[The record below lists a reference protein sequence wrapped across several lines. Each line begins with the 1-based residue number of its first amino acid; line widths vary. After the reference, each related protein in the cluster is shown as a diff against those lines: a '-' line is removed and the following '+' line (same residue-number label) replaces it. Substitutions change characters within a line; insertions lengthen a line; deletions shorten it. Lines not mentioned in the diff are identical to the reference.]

1 LKKEKLNSK
10 EFRAAMYLLS
20 TVSQQVVP
28 VFVFESQLEAN
39 AKLYAEHY
47 QSVSNSIEQRAN
59 YMTEDIHDLKEY
71 HSSNRS
77 SPESP
82 DSRTQGMTHYTNE
95 SVANQRGLYQYDSEM
110 TSNEPEQ
117 NPTSRNSPVDKMG
130 EVIHITHSD
139 EDEDIDVGDHVSV
152 GDQHIAVGD
161 QPIRNQPIG
170 VLPSSYNRTQPQR
183 QSVIVSLEDYAR
195 NQSYAPIASSSYES
209 HEMSGQISH
218 EMSRQMSREMSHDV
232 DMNTQVK
239 IEPEYITKDTVE
251 LHPIKT
257 EPSDQQYEPEI
268 DQSLSPFTPANS
280 LRPIE
285 EHNQYRGN
293 DPDQRD
299 RQYRCG
305 FCHKVFR
312 RKEEKK
318 RHENSHLNIRSH
330 KCKVCS
336 KTFMRADHRNSHE
349 KTHNKEKEF
358 NCKICNKSF
367 RRADEHKR
375 HMTRQIHLRNVQRA
389 KVAAQ
394 KTGSSSG
401 IMHL

>member
-1 LKKEKLNSK
+1 
-10 EFRAAMYLLS
+10 MYLLS
-20 TVSQQVVP
+20 KEQIVP
-28 VFVFESQLEAN
+28 VFVFESQS
-39 AKLYAEHY
+39 AKLYNQLYAEHL
-47 QSVSNSIEQRAN
+47 QNQANINEQILSEQKSNSRTL
-59 YMTEDIHDLKEY
+59 MPEDIHDLKEY

-77 SPESP
+77 SPDSP
-82 DSRTQGMTHYTNE
+82 QNMTHYPE
-95 SVANQRGLYQYDSEM
+95 SHMSHDPRDMPHTHTITYESQMTHNDGRDSPI
-110 TSNEPEQ
+110 N
-117 NPTSRNSPVDKMG
+117 KMG
-130 EVIHITHSD
+130 EVIHITDSY
-139 EDEDIDVGDHVSV
+139 EDEDIDVGDHVPV
-152 GDQHIAVGD
+152 GDS
-161 QPIRNQPIG
+161 NQLAKQNHLTSDLPIG
-170 VLPSSYNRTQPQR
+170 SLVSPARHESQPQR

-195 NQSYAPIASSSYES
+195 NQTFTP
-209 HEMSGQISH
+209 
-218 EMSRQMSREMSHDV
+218 MSHDV
-232 DMNTQVK
+232 TMSHGDVDTRVK
-239 IEPEYITKDTVE
+239 IEPEYSVAPAKTVD
-251 LHPIKT
+251 LYPIKI
-257 EPSDQQYEPEI
+257 EPNHDQLDDRHYEPKI
-268 DQSLSPFTPANS
+268 DQSLSPYTPANS

-299 RQYRCG
+299 RQFRCG

-389 KVAAQ
+389 KAAAAAKAGGQ
-394 KTGSSSG
+394 SSHSG
-401 IMHL
+401 MMHL

>member
-1 LKKEKLNSK
+1 
-10 EFRAAMYLLS
+10 MYLLS
-20 TVSQQVVP
+20 KEQIVP
-28 VFVFESQLEAN
+28 VFVFESQS
-39 AKLYAEHY
+39 AKLYNQLYAEHL
-47 QSVSNSIEQRAN
+47 QNQANINEQILSEQKSISARTL
-59 YMTEDIHDLKEY
+59 MPEDIHDLKEY

-77 SPESP
+77 SPDSP
-82 DSRTQGMTHYTNE
+82 QNMTHYPDSHMSHDPRDMPHTHTTTYE
-95 SVANQRGLYQYDSEM
+95 SQMTHNDGRDSPI
-110 TSNEPEQ
+110 N
-117 NPTSRNSPVDKMG
+117 KMG
-130 EVIHITHSD
+130 EVIHITDSY

-152 GDQHIAVGD
+152 GDS
-161 QPIRNQPIG
+161 NQLAKQNHLTSDLPIG
-170 VLPSSYNRTQPQR
+170 SLVSPARHESQPQR

-195 NQSYAPIASSSYES
+195 NQTFTP
-209 HEMSGQISH
+209 
-218 EMSRQMSREMSHDV
+218 MSHDV
-232 DMNTQVK
+232 TMSHGHDVDTRVK
-239 IEPEYITKDTVE
+239 IEPEYPVAPAKTVD
-251 LHPIKT
+251 LYPIKM
-257 EPSDQQYEPEI
+257 EPNHDQLDDRHYEPKI
-268 DQSLSPFTPANS
+268 DQSLSPYTPANS

-299 RQYRCG
+299 RQFRCG

-389 KVAAQ
+389 KAAAAAAKAGGQ
-394 KTGSSSG
+394 SSHSG
-401 IMHL
+401 MMHL

>member
-1 LKKEKLNSK
+1 
-10 EFRAAMYLLS
+10 MYLLS
-20 TVSQQVVP
+20 KEQIVP
-28 VFVFESQLEAN
+28 VFVFESQS
-39 AKLYAEHY
+39 AKLYNQLYAEHL
-47 QSVSNSIEQRAN
+47 QNQANINEQILSEQKSISARTL
-59 YMTEDIHDLKEY
+59 MPEDIHDLKEY

-77 SPESP
+77 SPDSP
-82 DSRTQGMTHYTNE
+82 QNMTHYSNSHMLHDPRDMPHTHTTTYE
-95 SVANQRGLYQYDSEM
+95 SQMTHNDGRDSPI
-110 TSNEPEQ
+110 N
-117 NPTSRNSPVDKMG
+117 KMG
-130 EVIHITHSD
+130 EVIHITDSY

-152 GDQHIAVGD
+152 GDS
-161 QPIRNQPIG
+161 NQLAKQNHLTSDLPIG
-170 VLPSSYNRTQPQR
+170 SLVSPARHESQPQR

-195 NQSYAPIASSSYES
+195 NQTFTP
-209 HEMSGQISH
+209 
-218 EMSRQMSREMSHDV
+218 MSHDV
-232 DMNTQVK
+232 TMSHGHDVDTRVK
-239 IEPEYITKDTVE
+239 IEPEYPVAPAKTVD
-251 LHPIKT
+251 LYPIKM
-257 EPSDQQYEPEI
+257 EPNHDQLDDRHYEPKI
-268 DQSLSPFTPANS
+268 DQSLSPYTPANS

-299 RQYRCG
+299 RQFRCG

-389 KVAAQ
+389 KAAAAAKAGGQ
-394 KTGSSSG
+394 SSHSG
-401 IMHL
+401 MMHL

>member
-1 LKKEKLNSK
+1 
-10 EFRAAMYLLS
+10 MYLLS
-20 TVSQQVVP
+20 KEQIVP
-28 VFVFESQLEAN
+28 VFVFESQS
-39 AKLYAEHY
+39 AKLYNQLYVEHL
-47 QSVSNSIEQRAN
+47 QNQANINEQILSEQKSISARTL
-59 YMTEDIHDLKEY
+59 MPEDIHDLKEY
-71 HSSNRS
+71 HDSQRS
-77 SPESP
+77 SPDSP
-82 DSRTQGMTHYTNE
+82 QNMTHYSDSHMSHDPRDMPHTHTTTYE
-95 SVANQRGLYQYDSEM
+95 SQMTHGGRDSPI
-110 TSNEPEQ
+110 N
-117 NPTSRNSPVDKMG
+117 KMG
-130 EVIHITHSD
+130 EVIHITDSY
-139 EDEDIDVGDHVSV
+139 EDEDIDVGDPV
-152 GDQHIAVGD
+152 GDS
-161 QPIRNQPIG
+161 NQLAKQNHLTSDLPIG
-170 VLPSSYNRTQPQR
+170 SLVSPARHESQPQR

-195 NQSYAPIASSSYES
+195 NQSYTP
-209 HEMSGQISH
+209 
-218 EMSRQMSREMSHDV
+218 MSHDV
-232 DMNTQVK
+232 TMSHGHDDDTRVK
-239 IEPEYITKDTVE
+239 IEPEYPVAPAKTVD
-251 LHPIKT
+251 LYPIKI
-257 EPSDQQYEPEI
+257 EPNHDQLDDRHYEPKI
-268 DQSLSPFTPANS
+268 DQSLSPYTPANS

-299 RQYRCG
+299 RQFRCG

-389 KVAAQ
+389 KAAAAAKAGGQ
-394 KTGSSSG
+394 SSHSRM
-401 IMHL
+401 MHL

>member
-1 LKKEKLNSK
+1 
-10 EFRAAMYLLS
+10 MYLLS
-20 TVSQQVVP
+20 KEQIVP
-28 VFVFESQLEAN
+28 VFVFESQS
-39 AKLYAEHY
+39 AKLYNQLYAEHL
-47 QSVSNSIEQRAN
+47 QNQANINEQILSEQKSITARTL
-59 YMTEDIHDLKEY
+59 MPEDIHDLKEY

-77 SPESP
+77 SPDSP
-82 DSRTQGMTHYTNE
+82 QNMTHYSE
-95 SVANQRGLYQYDSEM
+95 SHMLHDPRDMPHTHTTTYESQMTHNDGRDSPI
-110 TSNEPEQ
+110 N
-117 NPTSRNSPVDKMG
+117 KMG
-130 EVIHITHSD
+130 EVIHITDSY

-152 GDQHIAVGD
+152 GDS
-161 QPIRNQPIG
+161 NQLAKQNHLTSDLPIG
-170 VLPSSYNRTQPQR
+170 SLVSPARHESQPQR

-195 NQSYAPIASSSYES
+195 NQTFTP
-209 HEMSGQISH
+209 
-218 EMSRQMSREMSHDV
+218 MSHDV
-232 DMNTQVK
+232 TMSHGHDVDTRVK
-239 IEPEYITKDTVE
+239 IEPEYPVAPAKTVD
-251 LHPIKT
+251 LYPIKM
-257 EPSDQQYEPEI
+257 EPNHDQLDDRHYEPKI
-268 DQSLSPFTPANS
+268 DQSLSPYTPANS

-389 KVAAQ
+389 KAAAAAKAGGQ
-394 KTGSSSG
+394 SSHSG
-401 IMHL
+401 MMHL

>member
-1 LKKEKLNSK
+1 
-10 EFRAAMYLLS
+10 MYLLS
-20 TVSQQVVP
+20 KEQIVP
-28 VFVFESQLEAN
+28 VFVFESQS
-39 AKLYAEHY
+39 AKLYNQLYAEHL
-47 QSVSNSIEQRAN
+47 QNQANINEQILSEQKSISARTL
-59 YMTEDIHDLKEY
+59 MPEDIHDLKEY

-77 SPESP
+77 SPDSP
-82 DSRTQGMTHYTNE
+82 QNMTHYPDSHMSHDPRDMPHTHTTTYE
-95 SVANQRGLYQYDSEM
+95 SQMTHNNGRDSPI
-110 TSNEPEQ
+110 N
-117 NPTSRNSPVDKMG
+117 KMG
-130 EVIHITHSD
+130 EVIHITDSY
-139 EDEDIDVGDHVSV
+139 EDEDIDVGDHVPV
-152 GDQHIAVGD
+152 GDS
-161 QPIRNQPIG
+161 NQLAKQNHMTSDLPIG
-170 VLPSSYNRTQPQR
+170 SLVSPARHESQPQR

-195 NQSYAPIASSSYES
+195 NQTFTP
-209 HEMSGQISH
+209 
-218 EMSRQMSREMSHDV
+218 MSHDV
-232 DMNTQVK
+232 TMSHGHDVDTRVK
-239 IEPEYITKDTVE
+239 IEPEYPVAPAKTVD
-251 LHPIKT
+251 LYPIKI
-257 EPSDQQYEPEI
+257 EPNHDQLDDRHYEPKI
-268 DQSLSPFTPANS
+268 DQSLSPYTPANS

-299 RQYRCG
+299 RQFRCG

-389 KVAAQ
+389 KAAAAAKAGGQ
-394 KTGSSSG
+394 SSHSG
-401 IMHL
+401 MMHL

>member
-1 LKKEKLNSK
+1 
-10 EFRAAMYLLS
+10 MYLLS
-20 TVSQQVVP
+20 KEQIVP
-28 VFVFESQLEAN
+28 VFVFESQS
-39 AKLYAEHY
+39 AKLYNQLYAEHL
-47 QSVSNSIEQRAN
+47 QNQANINEQILSEQKSNSRTL
-59 YMTEDIHDLKEY
+59 MPEDIHDLKEY

-77 SPESP
+77 SPDSP
-82 DSRTQGMTHYTNE
+82 QNMTHYPE
-95 SVANQRGLYQYDSEM
+95 SHMSHDPRDMPHTHTTTYESQMTHNDGRDSPI
-110 TSNEPEQ
+110 N
-117 NPTSRNSPVDKMG
+117 KMG
-130 EVIHITHSD
+130 EVIHITDSY
-139 EDEDIDVGDHVSV
+139 EDEDIDVGDHVPV
-152 GDQHIAVGD
+152 GDS
-161 QPIRNQPIG
+161 NQLAKQNHLTSDLPIG
-170 VLPSSYNRTQPQR
+170 SLVSPARHESQPQR

-195 NQSYAPIASSSYES
+195 NQTFTP
-209 HEMSGQISH
+209 
-218 EMSRQMSREMSHDV
+218 MSHDV
-232 DMNTQVK
+232 TMSHGDVDTRVK
-239 IEPEYITKDTVE
+239 IEPEYPVAPAKTVD
-251 LHPIKT
+251 LYPIKI
-257 EPSDQQYEPEI
+257 EPNHDQLDDRHYEPKI
-268 DQSLSPFTPANS
+268 DQSLSPYTPANS

-299 RQYRCG
+299 RQFRCG

-389 KVAAQ
+389 KAAAAAKAGGQ
-394 KTGSSSG
+394 SSHSG
-401 IMHL
+401 MMHL

>member
-1 LKKEKLNSK
+1 
-10 EFRAAMYLLS
+10 MYLLS
-20 TVSQQVVP
+20 KEQIVP
-28 VFVFESQLEAN
+28 VFVFESQS
-39 AKLYAEHY
+39 AKLYNQLYAEHL
-47 QSVSNSIEQRAN
+47 QNQANINEQILSEQKSISARTL
-59 YMTEDIHDLKEY
+59 MPEDIHDLKEY

-77 SPESP
+77 SPDSP
-82 DSRTQGMTHYTNE
+82 QNMTHYSNSHMPHDPRDTTYE
-95 SVANQRGLYQYDSEM
+95 SQMTHKGGRDSPI
-110 TSNEPEQ
+110 N
-117 NPTSRNSPVDKMG
+117 KMG
-130 EVIHITHSD
+130 EVIHITDSY
-139 EDEDIDVGDHVSV
+139 EDEDIDVGDHVPV
-152 GDQHIAVGD
+152 GDS
-161 QPIRNQPIG
+161 NQLAKQNHMTSDLPIG
-170 VLPSSYNRTQPQR
+170 SLVSPARHESQPQR

-195 NQSYAPIASSSYES
+195 NQTFTP
-209 HEMSGQISH
+209 
-218 EMSRQMSREMSHDV
+218 MSHDV
-232 DMNTQVK
+232 TMSHGHDVDTRVK
-239 IEPEYITKDTVE
+239 IEPEYPVAPAKTVD
-251 LHPIKT
+251 LYPIKI
-257 EPSDQQYEPEI
+257 EPNHDQLDDRHYEPKI
-268 DQSLSPFTPANS
+268 DQSLSPYTPANS

-299 RQYRCG
+299 RQFRCG

-389 KVAAQ
+389 KAAAAAKAGGQ
-394 KTGSSSG
+394 SSHSG
-401 IMHL
+401 MMHL

>member
-1 LKKEKLNSK
+1 
-10 EFRAAMYLLS
+10 MYLLS
-20 TVSQQVVP
+20 KEQIVP
-28 VFVFESQLEAN
+28 VFVFESQS
-39 AKLYAEHY
+39 AKLYNQLYAEHL
-47 QSVSNSIEQRAN
+47 QNQANINEQILSEQKSISARTL
-59 YMTEDIHDLKEY
+59 MPEDIHDLKEY

-77 SPESP
+77 SPDSP
-82 DSRTQGMTHYTNE
+82 QNMTHYSNSHMLHDPRDMPHTHTTTYE
-95 SVANQRGLYQYDSEM
+95 SQMTHNDGRDSPI
-110 TSNEPEQ
+110 N
-117 NPTSRNSPVDKMG
+117 KMG
-130 EVIHITHSD
+130 EVIRITDSY

-152 GDQHIAVGD
+152 GDS
-161 QPIRNQPIG
+161 NQLAKQNHLTSDLPIG
-170 VLPSSYNRTQPQR
+170 SLVSPARHESQPQR

-195 NQSYAPIASSSYES
+195 NQTFTP
-209 HEMSGQISH
+209 
-218 EMSRQMSREMSHDV
+218 MSHDV
-232 DMNTQVK
+232 TMSHGHDVDTRVK
-239 IEPEYITKDTVE
+239 IEPEYPVAPAKTVD
-251 LHPIKT
+251 LYPIKM
-257 EPSDQQYEPEI
+257 EPNHDQLDDRHYEPKI
-268 DQSLSPFTPANS
+268 DQSLSPYTPANS

-299 RQYRCG
+299 RQFRCG

-389 KVAAQ
+389 KAAAAAKAGGQ
-394 KTGSSSG
+394 SSHSG
-401 IMHL
+401 MMHL

>member
-1 LKKEKLNSK
+1 
-10 EFRAAMYLLS
+10 MYLLS

-28 VFVFESQLEAN
+28 VLVFESQLEAN
-39 AKLYAEHY
+39 ANAKLYAEHIY
-47 QSVSNSIEQRAN
+47 QNKIISEHKLANESEPFYSEQN
-59 YMTEDIHDLKEY
+59 TNQINFMTEDIHDLKEY

-77 SPESP
+77 SPDSP
-82 DSRTQGMTHYTNE
+82 NQNRQMTHYIDSHT
-95 SVANQRGLYQYDSEM
+95 YDSEM
-110 TSNEPEQ
+110 THPTDQIPQNESDTRSNQ
-117 NPTSRNSPVDKMG
+117 NASHDQIDKMG

-152 GDQHIAVGD
+152 GGQSNQSGGHIQS
-161 QPIRNQPIG
+161 QPIREQ
-170 VLPSSYNRTQPQR
+170 TQPQR

-195 NQSYAPIASSSYES
+195 NQSYASPITSSYES
-209 HEMSGQISH
+209 SH
-218 EMSRQMSREMSHDV
+218 ESSYERQSNDV
-232 DMNTQVK
+232 AMEPRVK
-239 IEPEYITKDTVE
+239 IEPGSPNEKSTVD
-251 LHPIKT
+251 LYRIKT
-257 EPSDQQYEPEI
+257 EPSEHFEPEI
-268 DQSLSPFTPANS
+268 DQSLSPYTPANS

-293 DPDQRD
+293 DLDQRD
-299 RQYRCG
+299 RQYACG

-389 KVAAQ
+389 KVAAS
-394 KTGSSSG
+394 KTGNSG
-401 IMHL
+401 THSGMMHL

>member
-1 LKKEKLNSK
+1 
-10 EFRAAMYLLS
+10 MYLLS
-20 TVSQQVVP
+20 KEQIVP
-28 VFVFESQLEAN
+28 VFVFESQS
-39 AKLYAEHY
+39 AKLYNQLYAEHL
-47 QSVSNSIEQRAN
+47 QNQANINEQILSEQKSISARTL
-59 YMTEDIHDLKEY
+59 MPEDIHDLKEY

-77 SPESP
+77 SPDSP
-82 DSRTQGMTHYTNE
+82 QNMTHYSNSHMLHDPRDMPHTHTTTYE
-95 SVANQRGLYQYDSEM
+95 SQMTHNDGRDSPI
-110 TSNEPEQ
+110 N
-117 NPTSRNSPVDKMG
+117 KMG
-130 EVIHITHSD
+130 EVIHITDSY

-152 GDQHIAVGD
+152 GDS
-161 QPIRNQPIG
+161 NQLAKQNHLTSDLPIG
-170 VLPSSYNRTQPQR
+170 SLVSPARHESQPQR

-195 NQSYAPIASSSYES
+195 NQTFTP
-209 HEMSGQISH
+209 
-218 EMSRQMSREMSHDV
+218 MSHDV
-232 DMNTQVK
+232 TMSHGHDVDTRVK
-239 IEPEYITKDTVE
+239 IEPEYPVAPAKTVD
-251 LHPIKT
+251 LYPIKM
-257 EPSDQQYEPEI
+257 EPNHDQLDDRHYEPKI
-268 DQSLSPFTPANS
+268 DQSLSPYTPANS

-299 RQYRCG
+299 RQFRCG

-389 KVAAQ
+389 KAAAAAAKAGGQ
-394 KTGSSSG
+394 SSHSG
-401 IMHL
+401 MMHL

>member
-1 LKKEKLNSK
+1 
-10 EFRAAMYLLS
+10 MYLLS
-20 TVSQQVVP
+20 TEQVVP
-28 VFVFESQLEAN
+28 VFVFESQLEQN
-39 AKLYAEHY
+39 AKLYNQLYAEHL
-47 QSVSNSIEQRAN
+47 QNQANINKQILSEQKAAN
-59 YMTEDIHDLKEY
+59 RTLMTEDIHDLKEY

-77 SPESP
+77 SSESP
-82 DSRTQGMTHYTNE
+82 VHSMTHSYSESHMSRRESHDHQTTYESTYDSRMAQNTDHE
-95 SVANQRGLYQYDSEM
+95 SPM
-110 TSNEPEQ
+110 
-117 NPTSRNSPVDKMG
+117 DKMG
-130 EVIHITHSD
+130 EVIHITQSD
-139 EDEDIDVGDHVSV
+139 EDQDIDVGDHVSV
-152 GDQHIAVGD
+152 GDSNHVTNYNHMTSEG
-161 QPIRNQPIG
+161 PIG
-170 VLPSSYNRTQPQR
+170 SLVSSAPRQQSQPPR

-195 NQSYAPIASSSYES
+195 TQTFA
-209 HEMSGQISH
+209 
-218 EMSRQMSREMSHDV
+218 QMSQDV
-232 DMNTQVK
+232 EIK
-239 IEPEYITKDTVE
+239 IEPETYAPTKTVD
-251 LHPIKT
+251 LYPIKM
-257 EPSDQQYEPEI
+257 EPNDHFEPKI
-268 DQSLSPFTPANS
+268 DQSLSPYTPVNN

-299 RQYRCG
+299 RQFRCG

-389 KVAAQ
+389 KAAAAA
-394 KTGSSSG
+394 KAGEPSHSHSG
-401 IMHL
+401 MMHL

>member
-1 LKKEKLNSK
+1 
-10 EFRAAMYLLS
+10 MYLLS
-20 TVSQQVVP
+20 TEQIVP
-28 VFVFESQLEAN
+28 VFVYESQLEQN
-39 AKLYAEHY
+39 AKLYNRLYAEHL
-47 QSVSNSIEQRAN
+47 QNQANINEQILSEQKISNAN
-59 YMTEDIHDLKEY
+59 RNCEKIREISSRNLMTEDIHDLKEY

-77 SPESP
+77 SPNSP
-82 DSRTQGMTHYTNE
+82 KNMTHYADSHMSHDQRDPHATN
-95 SVANQRGLYQYDSEM
+95 YDSEM
-110 TSNEPEQ
+110 THGRE
-117 NPTSRNSPVDKMG
+117 SPMDKMG

-152 GDQHIAVGD
+152 GDSNHVTNHVTQNHMSHMTSN
-161 QPIRNQPIG
+161 PPIG
-170 VLPSSYNRTQPQR
+170 SLVSPPATRQQPQR

-195 NQSYAPIASSSYES
+195 NQTFAP
-209 HEMSGQISH
+209 
-218 EMSRQMSREMSHDV
+218 MSHDV
-232 DMNTQVK
+232 TMSHGNENVPSVKVEPDFENRPAHTKTVDLYPIK
-239 IEPEYITKDTVE
+239 IEPQHDDA
-251 LHPIKT
+251 H
-257 EPSDQQYEPEI
+257 YEPQI
-268 DQSLSPFTPANS
+268 DQSLSPFTPANN

-299 RQYRCG
+299 RQFRCG

-389 KVAAQ
+389 KAAAAA
-394 KTGSSSG
+394 KAGGSHSSG
-401 IMHL
+401 MMHL

>member
-1 LKKEKLNSK
+1 
-10 EFRAAMYLLS
+10 MYLLS
-20 TVSQQVVP
+20 NEQVVP
-28 VFVFESQLEAN
+28 VFVFESQS
-39 AKLYAEHY
+39 AKLYNQLYAEHL
-47 QSVSNSIEQRAN
+47 QNQANINEQILSEQKSISARTL
-59 YMTEDIHDLKEY
+59 MTEDIHDLKEY

-77 SPESP
+77 SPDSP
-82 DSRTQGMTHYTNE
+82 QNMTHYSDSRMSHDPRDMPHTHTTT
-95 SVANQRGLYQYDSEM
+95 YDSQM
-110 TSNEPEQ
+110 THNDG
-117 NPTSRNSPVDKMG
+117 RDSPAHKMG

-139 EDEDIDVGDHVSV
+139 EEEYIDVGDHVSV
-152 GDQHIAVGD
+152 GDSNHVT
-161 QPIRNQPIG
+161 NQKHMTQDLPIG
-170 VLPSSYNRTQPQR
+170 SLVSPLRQSQPQR

-195 NQSYAPIASSSYES
+195 NQTFTP
-209 HEMSGQISH
+209 
-218 EMSRQMSREMSHDV
+218 MSHDV
-232 DMNTQVK
+232 TMSHGDVDTRVK
-239 IEPEYITKDTVE
+239 IEPEYPVAPAKTVD
-251 LHPIKT
+251 LYPIKV
-257 EPSDQQYEPEI
+257 EPNHDQLDDRHYEPKI
-268 DQSLSPFTPANS
+268 DQSLSPYTPANS

-299 RQYRCG
+299 RQFRCG

-389 KVAAQ
+389 KAAAAAKAGGQ
-394 KTGSSSG
+394 SSHSG
-401 IMHL
+401 MMHL

>member
-1 LKKEKLNSK
+1 
-10 EFRAAMYLLS
+10 MYLLS
-20 TVSQQVVP
+20 QEQVVP
-28 VFVFESQLEAN
+28 VFVFESQS
-39 AKLYAEHY
+39 AKLYNQLYAEHL
-47 QSVSNSIEQRAN
+47 QNQANINEQILSEQKSISTRTTL
-59 YMTEDIHDLKEY
+59 MPEDIHDLKEY

-77 SPESP
+77 SPDSP
-82 DSRTQGMTHYTNE
+82 QNMTHYSDSHMSHGPRDMSHTHTTPTYE
-95 SVANQRGLYQYDSEM
+95 SQMTPNDPGRDSPM
-110 TSNEPEQ
+110 I
-117 NPTSRNSPVDKMG
+117 KMG

-139 EDEDIDVGDHVSV
+139 EEEDIDVGDHVSV
-152 GDQHIAVGD
+152 GDSNPVT
-161 QPIRNQPIG
+161 NQNHLTSDLPIG
-170 VLPSSYNRTQPQR
+170 SLVSPARQSQPQR

-195 NQSYAPIASSSYES
+195 NQTFTP
-209 HEMSGQISH
+209 
-218 EMSRQMSREMSHDV
+218 MSHADI
-232 DMNTQVK
+232 DTRVK
-239 IEPEYITKDTVE
+239 IEPEFQVAPAKTVD
-251 LHPIKT
+251 LYPIKM
-257 EPSDQQYEPEI
+257 EPNDQLDDKHYEPTI
-268 DQSLSPFTPANS
+268 DQSLSPYTPANS

-293 DPDQRD
+293 EPDQRD
-299 RQYRCG
+299 RQFRCG

-389 KVAAQ
+389 KAAAAA
-394 KTGSSSG
+394 KSG
-401 IMHL
+401 GQGHSHSGMMHL

>member
-1 LKKEKLNSK
+1 
-10 EFRAAMYLLS
+10 MYLLS
-20 TVSQQVVP
+20 TEQVLP
-28 VFVFESQLEAN
+28 VFVFESQLEQN
-39 AKLYAEHY
+39 AKLNQLYAEHLQNQANINY
-47 QSVSNSIEQRAN
+47 QILSEQKQISNRPFEP
-59 YMTEDIHDLKEY
+59 EDIHGLNEN
-71 HSSNRS
+71 HSSTRS
-77 SPESP
+77 TP
-82 DSRTQGMTHYTNE
+82 DSPIMTHYSDSHMSRSRDEPT
-95 SVANQRGLYQYDSEM
+95 YDSRE
-110 TSNEPEQ
+110 NGHE
-117 NPTSRNSPVDKMG
+117 SPVQKMG
-130 EVIHITHSD
+130 EVIHITD
-139 EDEDIDVGDHVSV
+139 CEQDEDIDVGDHVSV
-152 GDQHIAVGD
+152 GDSNHVTNHHMTPD
-161 QPIRNQPIG
+161 PPIG
-170 VLPSSYNRTQPQR
+170 SLVSPAHRQSQLQPQR

-195 NQSYAPIASSSYES
+195 TQTFAPMS
-209 HEMSGQISH
+209 HEVT
-218 EMSRQMSREMSHDV
+218 MSHDV
-232 DMNTQVK
+232 ESRVK
-239 IEPEYITKDTVE
+239 IEPEFQPTKTVD
-251 LHPIKT
+251 LYPIKM
-257 EPSDQQYEPEI
+257 EPNDQLDHFEPQI
-268 DQSLSPFTPANS
+268 DQSLSPYTPVNN

-299 RQYRCG
+299 RQFRCG

-389 KVAAQ
+389 KAAAAA
-394 KTGSSSG
+394 KAGGPSNSHHSG
-401 IMHL
+401 MMHL

>member
-1 LKKEKLNSK
+1 
-10 EFRAAMYLLS
+10 MYLLS
-20 TVSQQVVP
+20 KEQIVP
-28 VFVFESQLEAN
+28 VFVFESQS
-39 AKLYAEHY
+39 AKLYNQLYAEHL
-47 QSVSNSIEQRAN
+47 QNQANINEQILSEQKSISARTL
-59 YMTEDIHDLKEY
+59 MPEDIHDLKEY

-77 SPESP
+77 SPDSP
-82 DSRTQGMTHYTNE
+82 QNMTHYPDSHMSHDPRDMPHTHTTTYE
-95 SVANQRGLYQYDSEM
+95 SQMTHNDGRDSPI
-110 TSNEPEQ
+110 N
-117 NPTSRNSPVDKMG
+117 KMG
-130 EVIHITHSD
+130 EVIHITDSY
-139 EDEDIDVGDHVSV
+139 EDEDIDVGDHVPV
-152 GDQHIAVGD
+152 GDS
-161 QPIRNQPIG
+161 NQLAKQNHMTSDLPIG
-170 VLPSSYNRTQPQR
+170 SLVSPARHESQPQR

-195 NQSYAPIASSSYES
+195 NQTFTP
-209 HEMSGQISH
+209 
-218 EMSRQMSREMSHDV
+218 MSHDV
-232 DMNTQVK
+232 TMSHGHDVDTRVK
-239 IEPEYITKDTVE
+239 IEPEYPVAPAKTVD
-251 LHPIKT
+251 LYPIKI
-257 EPSDQQYEPEI
+257 EPNHDQLDDRHYEPKI
-268 DQSLSPFTPANS
+268 DQSLSPYTPANS

-299 RQYRCG
+299 RQFRCG

-389 KVAAQ
+389 KAAAAAKAGGQ
-394 KTGSSSG
+394 SSHSG
-401 IMHL
+401 MMHL

>member
-1 LKKEKLNSK
+1 
-10 EFRAAMYLLS
+10 MYLLS
-20 TVSQQVVP
+20 TEQVVP
-28 VFVFESQLEAN
+28 VFVFESQFEQN
-39 AKLYAEHY
+39 AKLYNQLYAEHL
-47 QSVSNSIEQRAN
+47 QNQANINKQILSEQKQIAN
-59 YMTEDIHDLKEY
+59 RTLMTEDIHDLKEY

-77 SPESP
+77 SPDSP
-82 DSRTQGMTHYTNE
+82 IQSMTHYPE
-95 SVANQRGLYQYDSEM
+95 SHMAHDPRESQDSTYDSRM
-110 TSNEPEQ
+110 AQ
-117 NPTSRNSPVDKMG
+117 NGRESPMEKMG

-152 GDQHIAVGD
+152 GDSNHVTNHTHMTSD
-161 QPIRNQPIG
+161 PPIG
-170 VLPSSYNRTQPQR
+170 SLVSPAHTTRQQPQPQR

-195 NQSYAPIASSSYES
+195 TQTFVP
-209 HEMSGQISH
+209 MSQ
-218 EMSRQMSREMSHDV
+218 DV
-232 DMNTQVK
+232 ETRVK
-239 IEPEYITKDTVE
+239 IEPEFPPTKTVD
-251 LHPIKT
+251 LYPIKM
-257 EPSDQQYEPEI
+257 EPNDQLDHFEPQI
-268 DQSLSPFTPANS
+268 DQSLSPYTPANN

-299 RQYRCG
+299 RQFRCG

-389 KVAAQ
+389 KAAAAA
-394 KTGSSSG
+394 KAGGPSSHNG
-401 IMHL
+401 MMHL